1 MIVLGLVTTKT
12 GVLEKR
18 GDIARR
24 LEAAARIVPLDRLAL
39 SPQCGFASSG
49 RGNPLSEEEQWAK
62 LKLVTD
68 VTQQI
73 WSRV

>member
-18 GDIARR
+18 GDIARPIK
-24 LEAAARIVPLDRLAL
+24 AARIVPLDRLAL

-49 RGNPLSEEEQWAK
+49 RDNPLSEGEQWAK
-62 LKLVTD
+62 LELVTD